1 MIIHNV
7 LNQLFSS
14 AASVSILREL
24 ALRSKG
30 ATGRELARASGITHQ
45 AAHNT
50 LSKLE
55 LLNIVNRELLGNAH
69 YFILNR
75 KHFLTKNIVELL
87 FDSEREFSDLL
98 FNKIKNTV
106 GKYAV
111 SVLLFGSVARGDE
124 TLESDLDI
132 CIIYTNNKKSIEEI
146 ISLLREELFEQF
158 GVTLAPYYITKTNFI
173 KKYKADKSPVSEIVK
188 EGKLI
193 FGTPINR
200 IIYGK
205 KSTPQKV

>member
-14 AASVSILREL
+14 PAAVSILREL
-24 ALRSKG
+24 SLRAKG

-55 LLNIVNRELLGNAH
+55 QLNIINREHLGNAH
-69 YFILNR
+69 YFIINR
-75 KHFLTKNIVELL
+75 KHFLTKYIVESIFKSEQKYSALL
-87 FDSEREFSDLL
+87 FD
-98 FNKIKNTV
+98 KIKNTI
-106 GKYAV
+106 GSYSV
-111 SVLLFGSVARGDE
+111 SVILFGSVARCEE
-124 TLESDLDI
+124 TVESDLDI
-132 CIIYTNNKKSIEEI
+132 CIIYSSNKKYLEDT
-146 ISLLREELFEQF
+146 ISELREDLYIQF
-158 GVTLAPYYITKTNFI
+158 GVTLAPYYITKTDFI
-173 KKYKADKSPVSEIVK
+173 KKYKLNKTPVSEIVK

-193 FGTPINR
+193 SGTPINR
-200 IIYGK
+200 IIHGK

>member
-14 AASVSILREL
+14 PAAVSILREL
-24 ALRSKG
+24 SLRAKG

-55 LLNIVNRELLGNAH
+55 LLNVVNRELLGNAH

-87 FDSEREFSDLL
+87 FHSEREYSTLL
-98 FNKIKNTV
+98 LNKIKNTV

-111 SVLLFGSVARGDE
+111 SVLLFGSVVRREE
-124 TLESDLDI
+124 TVESDLDI